1 MPSLHGF
8 NTFGEL
14 ILNSIVVKRLIIIL
28 LIVTV
33 SFPLLSQDKKDE
45 AQVIPEMKPA
55 LVIIDIQNKFLPY
68 MSSEQDKALEMI
80 NWAIF
85 VAREYKIPVIRVY
98 HTDPNW
104 GPKPGTEEFEFPES
118 IKINED
124 DPKVIKNY
132 GDGFKNTDLEKILTE
147 KGINTLFLCGLS
159 ATGCVLAT
167 YHGAKNLEYDVFM
180 LQDAIISSD
189 QQLTKAVEKI
199 CESVSLDTF
208 NFMMKYLKR

>member
-1 MPSLHGF
+1 MKK
-8 NTFGEL
+8 L
-14 ILNSIVVKRLIIIL
+14 ILML
-28 LIVTV
+28 LLVTV
-33 SFPLLSQDKKDE
+33 SFPLLSQEKKDE

-68 MSSEQDKALEMI
+68 MSSDQDKALEMI
-80 NWAIF
+80 NWAIY

-118 IKINED
+118 IKINDD

-132 GDGFKNTDLEKILTE
+132 GDGFKKTDLDKILTE

>member
-1 MPSLHGF
+1 M
-8 NTFGEL
+8 
-14 ILNSIVVKRLIIIL
+14 KRLIIIL

-132 GDGFKNTDLEKILTE
+132 GDGFKKTDLDKILTE

-189 QQLTKAVEKI
+189 QQLTKSVEKI

>member
-1 MPSLHGF
+1 MKK
-8 NTFGEL
+8 L
-14 ILNSIVVKRLIIIL
+14 ITML
-28 LIVTV
+28 LLVIV
-33 SFPLLSQDKKDE
+33 SFPILSQEKKDE
-45 AQVIPEMKPA
+45 AQVKPEMKPA

-68 MSSEQDKALEMI
+68 MSSDQDKALEMI
-80 NWAIF
+80 NWAIY

-98 HTDPNW
+98 HTDTNW
-104 GPKPGTEEFEFPES
+104 GPKPGTEEFEFPKS
-118 IKINED
+118 IKINDD

-132 GDGFKNTDLEKILTE
+132 GDGFKKTDLDKILTE

-208 NFMMKYLKR
+208 NFMMKYLCR

>member
-1 MPSLHGF
+1 MKK
-8 NTFGEL
+8 L
-14 ILNSIVVKRLIIIL
+14 ILL
-28 LIVTV
+28 LLLLTV

-68 MSSEQDKALEMI
+68 MSSDKDNALEMI
-80 NWAIF
+80 NWAIY

-118 IKINED
+118 IKINDD

-132 GDGFKNTDLEKILTE
+132 GDGFKKTDLDKILTE

-167 YHGAKNLEYDVFM
+167 YHGAKNLDYDVFM
-180 LQDAIISSD
+180 LQDAIISND

>member
-1 MPSLHGF
+1 MKK
-8 NTFGEL
+8 L
-14 ILNSIVVKRLIIIL
+14 ILML
-28 LIVTV
+28 LLVTV
-33 SFPLLSQDKKDE
+33 SFPLLSQEKKDE

-124 DPKVIKNY
+124 DPKVIKNC
-132 GDGFKNTDLEKILTE
+132 GDGFKKTDLDKILTE
-147 KGINTLFLCGLS
+147 KGLTRFSFVASAQQGVSWPPIMALKTWNMMYSCFRMLS
-159 ATGCVLAT
+159 SA
-167 YHGAKNLEYDVFM
+167 
-180 LQDAIISSD
+180 AISNS
-189 QQLTKAVEKI
+189 Q
-199 CESVSLDTF
+199 SL
-208 NFMMKYLKR
+208 

>member
-1 MPSLHGF
+1 MKK
-8 NTFGEL
+8 L
-14 ILNSIVVKRLIIIL
+14 ILML
-28 LIVTV
+28 LLVTV
-33 SFPLLSQDKKDE
+33 SFPLLSQEKKDE

-68 MSSEQDKALEMI
+68 MSSDQDKALEMI
-80 NWAIF
+80 NWAIY

-104 GPKPGTEEFEFPES
+104 GPKPDTEEFEFPES
-118 IKINED
+118 IKINDD

-132 GDGFKNTDLEKILTE
+132 GDGFKKTDLDKILTE

>member
-1 MPSLHGF
+1 M
-8 NTFGEL
+8 
-14 ILNSIVVKRLIIIL
+14 KRLIIIL

-68 MSSEQDKALEMI
+68 MSSDQDKALEMI

-132 GDGFKNTDLEKILTE
+132 GDGFKKTDLDKILTE

-189 QQLTKAVEKI
+189 QQLTKSVEKI

>member
-1 MPSLHGF
+1 MKK
-8 NTFGEL
+8 L
-14 ILNSIVVKRLIIIL
+14 IFL
-28 LIVTV
+28 LLLLTV
-33 SFPLLSQDKKDE
+33 SFPLLSQDKQEE
-45 AQVIPEMKPA
+45 AQVKPEMKPA

-68 MSSEQDKALEMI
+68 MSSDQDKTLEMI
-80 NWAIF
+80 NWAIY

-118 IKINED
+118 IKINDD

-132 GDGFKNTDLEKILTE
+132 GDGFKKTDLDKILTE

-180 LQDAIISSD
+180 LQDAIISND
-189 QQLTKAVEKI
+189 QQLTKSVEKI

-208 NFMMKYLKR
+208 NFMMKYLIR

>member
-1 MPSLHGF
+1 M
-8 NTFGEL
+8 
-14 ILNSIVVKRLIIIL
+14 KRLIIIL

-68 MSSEQDKALEMI
+68 MSSDQDKALEMI
-80 NWAIF
+80 NWAIY
-85 VAREYKIPVIRVY
+85 VAREYKIPVIRIY
-98 HTDPNW
+98 HTDPNL

-132 GDGFKNTDLEKILTE
+132 GDGFKKTDLDKILTE

-189 QQLTKAVEKI
+189 QQLTKSVEKI

>member
-1 MPSLHGF
+1 MRKL
-8 NTFGEL
+8 L
-14 ILNSIVVKRLIIIL
+14 ILL
-28 LIVTV
+28 LLATV
-33 SFPLLSQDKKDE
+33 SFPLLSQEKKDTV
-45 AQVIPEMKPA
+45 QVMPEMKPA

-68 MSSEQDKALEMI
+68 MSSDQDKALEMI
-80 NWAIF
+80 NWAIY

-104 GPKPGTEEFEFPES
+104 GPKPGTEEFEFPKS
-118 IKINED
+118 IKINDD

-132 GDGFKNTDLEKILTE
+132 GDGFKKTDLDKILTE

-180 LQDAIISSD
+180 LQDAIISND

-208 NFMMKYLKR
+208 NFMMKYLKN

>member
-1 MPSLHGF
+1 M
-8 NTFGEL
+8 
-14 ILNSIVVKRLIIIL
+14 KRLIIIL

-132 GDGFKNTDLEKILTE
+132 GDGFKKTDLDKILTE

-167 YHGAKNLEYDVFM
+167 YHGAKNLDYDVFM

-189 QQLTKAVEKI
+189 QQLTKSVEKI

>member
-1 MPSLHGF
+1 M
-8 NTFGEL
+8 
-14 ILNSIVVKRLIIIL
+14 KRLIIIL

-33 SFPLLSQDKKDE
+33 SFPLLSQDKKEE

-132 GDGFKNTDLEKILTE
+132 GDGFKKTDLDKILTE

-189 QQLTKAVEKI
+189 QQLTKSVEKI

>member
-1 MPSLHGF
+1 MKK
-8 NTFGEL
+8 L
-14 ILNSIVVKRLIIIL
+14 ILL
-28 LIVTV
+28 LLLLTV
-33 SFPLLSQDKKDE
+33 SFPLLSQDKKE
-45 AQVIPEMKPA
+45 EVQVKPEMKPA

-68 MSSEQDKALEMI
+68 MSSDQDKTLEMI
-80 NWAIF
+80 NWAIY

-118 IKINED
+118 IKINDD

-132 GDGFKNTDLEKILTE
+132 GDGFKKTDLDKILTE

-208 NFMMKYLKR
+208 NFMMKYMLK

>member
-1 MPSLHGF
+1 M
-8 NTFGEL
+8 
-14 ILNSIVVKRLIIIL
+14 KRLIIIL

-85 VAREYKIPVIRVY
+85 VEREYKIPVIRVY

-132 GDGFKNTDLEKILTE
+132 GDGFKKTDLDKILTE

-189 QQLTKAVEKI
+189 QQLTKSVEKI

>member
-1 MPSLHGF
+1 
-8 NTFGEL
+8 
-14 ILNSIVVKRLIIIL
+14 
-28 LIVTV
+28 
-33 SFPLLSQDKKDE
+33 
-45 AQVIPEMKPA
+45 
-55 LVIIDIQNKFLPY
+55 
-68 MSSEQDKALEMI
+68 MSSDQDKALEMI
-80 NWAIF
+80 NWAIY

-104 GPKPGTEEFEFPES
+104 GPKPDTEEFEFPES
-118 IKINED
+118 IKINDD

-132 GDGFKNTDLEKILTE
+132 GDGFKKTDLDKILTE